1 MLYRELIPPQ
11 IHVLDL
17 MPLWVSHLPK
27 DASYEHVSGLVM
39 NEQEFAS
46 NPQLDDYFA
55 LNLNK
60 RPKISM
66 RGEIFDFVVNSA
78 SVQYLTRLGQVFASA
93 SRMLRLSGRSIVDYS
108 HSRFPTKAVAIWQ
121 QLSRDNRARLGS
133 SYHVISGSFDESFFL
148 DRSPEN
154 AAPLWV
160 VIARKATHSNL
171 PIFTQPRPTRKFL
184 SAREFFAII
193 PRCIS
198 RNGVGAYT
206 KPTMSVQCS
215 GKGYS
220 TGHNEARGRSK
231 SCETGSQAY
240 AQVLRKLT
248 HGSGWTRMQET
259 GHRRAGGLFLAFASS
274 NVLDRLTQLRR
285 KTPQQRQA
293 RALNASDIRRDLY
306 LLRRQL
312 KRLAIDHQQHPAHR
326 FKDSDAASHIPDG
339 PRSRAEIHIG
349 PGDRRMDQLHR
360 RRPARISVE
369 GDLVLQLTPL
379 IIVAGDHHLTN
390 VLPSFQCGQPLPV
403 LTCLAAFAIHE
414 SRDHRPRLIAV
425 GWQPNRSQHK
435 LVPDKQPHRHA
446 VFRQSTQKFPCPIQR
461 VHHPRRCTVDQRRH
475 LLRLF

>member
-184 SAREFFAII
+184 SAREIFCHH
-193 PRCIS
+193 PPLYLSER
-198 RNGVGAYT
+198 RRRLHQT
-206 KPTMSVQCS
+206 D
-215 GKGYS
+215 
-220 TGHNEARGRSK
+220 NERSMFWEGILNWPQRSAR
-231 SCETGSQAY
+231 
-240 AQVLRKLT
+240 
-248 HGSGWTRMQET
+248 
-259 GHRRAGGLFLAFASS
+259 
-274 NVLDRLTQLRR
+274 
-285 KTPQQRQA
+285 PQQKLRNRQPSLCSSPAETNPRVWLDANA
-293 RALNASDIRRDLY
+293 RNRPSARRWPVSCIRV
-306 LLRRQL
+306 
-312 KRLAIDHQQHPAHR
+312 QQ
-326 FKDSDAASHIPDG
+326 
-339 PRSRAEIHIG
+339 RA
-349 PGDRRMDQLHR
+349 
-360 RRPARISVE
+360 
-369 GDLVLQLTPL
+369 
-379 IIVAGDHHLTN
+379 
-390 VLPSFQCGQPLPV
+390 
-403 LTCLAAFAIHE
+403 
-414 SRDHRPRLIAV
+414 
-425 GWQPNRSQHK
+425 
-435 LVPDKQPHRHA
+435 
-446 VFRQSTQKFPCPIQR
+446 
-461 VHHPRRCTVDQRRH
+461 
-475 LLRLF
+475 